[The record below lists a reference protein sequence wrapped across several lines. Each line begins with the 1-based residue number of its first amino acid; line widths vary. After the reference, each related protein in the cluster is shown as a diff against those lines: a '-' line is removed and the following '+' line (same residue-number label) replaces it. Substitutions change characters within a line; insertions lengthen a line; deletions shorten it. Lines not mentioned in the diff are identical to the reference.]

1 MNKEI
6 NRMNEENTVLL
17 ETHLNSKNII
27 SNFSNENGLDNELIE
42 QLEESNTQI
51 RDQLEVERTKIS
63 EARNLIKLVKQELI
77 QVSKEKDIV
86 RA

>member
-1 MNKEI
+1 
-6 NRMNEENTVLL
+6 MNEENTVLL